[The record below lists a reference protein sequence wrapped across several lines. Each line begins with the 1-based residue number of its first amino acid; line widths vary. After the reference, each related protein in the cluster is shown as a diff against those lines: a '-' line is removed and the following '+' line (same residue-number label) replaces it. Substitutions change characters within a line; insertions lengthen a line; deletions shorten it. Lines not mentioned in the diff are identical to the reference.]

1 MAWLRERMTRA
12 QLIEWA
18 KSEIDAF
25 PSLKTCSTA
34 AAVLEAE
41 AAAEGLAKAL
51 EATIDSFGS
60 HSAHWDH
67 TMQHGAG
74 CEQCHRE
81 RDARVAARAALA
93 AWRSRGG
100 AATDSAERRE

>member
-1 MAWLRERMTRA
+1 MTRA

-51 EATIDSFGS
+51 EEIAGLRTNWTGPATLLNHLRLLSRI
-60 HSAHWDH
+60 
-67 TMQHGAG
+67 
-74 CEQCHRE
+74 EE
-81 RDARVAARAALA
+81 IARSALA

-100 AATDSAERRE
+100 GGTTS